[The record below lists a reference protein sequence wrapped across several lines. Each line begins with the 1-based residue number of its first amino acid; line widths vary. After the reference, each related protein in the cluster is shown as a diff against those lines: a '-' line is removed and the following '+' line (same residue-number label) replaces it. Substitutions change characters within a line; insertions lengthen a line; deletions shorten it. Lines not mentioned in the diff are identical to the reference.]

1 LSRSPSSL
9 KLILSTARAATAL
22 AAAYWHAWTCQAMYC
37 THTSELLGLPS
48 TSCSKSPTVWGAA
61 ASPTVSRRSSSRSAA
76 AVSARRSAFA
86 ALLLVCF
93 FFPLFFPSSS
103 ISDASSSSSSFSSS
117 SQMETRPQA
126 GRLTEVRL
134 RFQPG
139 SARTA

>member
-1 LSRSPSSL
+1 MSRSPSSL
-9 KLILSTARAATAL
+9 KLILSTARAATAR
-22 AAAYWHAWTCQAMYC
+22 AAAYWHAWTCQAIYC

-61 ASPTVSRRSSSRSAA
+61 ASPTVSRLSSSRSAA

-93 FFPLFFPSSS
+93 FFPFFPSSS
-103 ISDASSSSSSFSSS
+103 VSEALSSSSSFSSS